1 MTGKTKDAGTPP
13 VTKDKAVREPSL
25 EEILTPRFRDLLEKI
40 QGGKPNGLYDRVIA
54 SVERPLIRQAL
65 AVTEGNQI
73 QAARLL
79 GINRNTL
86 KRKMDRL
93 GVRG

>member
-1 MTGKTKDAGTPP
+1 MTAKTKDVATASGA
-13 VTKDKAVREPSL
+13 KDKAVREPSL
-25 EEILTPRFRDLLEKI
+25 EEVLAPRFRELLEKI
-40 QGGKPNGLYDRVIA
+40 HAGKANGIYDRVIA

-65 AVTEGNQI
+65 LVTDGNQI

-93 GVRG
+93 GIRG

>member
-1 MTGKTKDAGTPP
+1 MTGKTKDAAAAPGA
-13 VTKDKAVREPSL
+13 KDKAVREPSL
-25 EEILTPRFRDLLEKI
+25 EEVLAPRFRELLEKI
-40 QGGKPNGLYDRVIA
+40 QGGKANGIYDRVIA

-65 AVTEGNQI
+65 VVTDGNQI

-93 GVRG
+93 GIRG

>member
-1 MTGKTKDAGTPP
+1 MTTKTKDAGAEPGA
-13 VTKDKAVREPSL
+13 KDKAAREPSL
-25 EEILTPRFRDLLEKI
+25 EEILTPRFRDLLEKLRA
-40 QGGKPNGLYDRVIA
+40 GKANGIYDRVIA

-65 AVTEGNQI
+65 AVTDGNQL

-93 GVRG
+93 GIRG

>member
-1 MTGKTKDAGTPP
+1 MSVKTKDAGAVPGA
-13 VTKDKAVREPSL
+13 KDKAAREPSL
-25 EEILTPRFRDLLEKI
+25 EEILAPRFREILEKLHA
-40 QGGKPNGLYDRVIA
+40 GKPNGIYDRVIA

-65 AVTEGNQI
+65 AVTDGNQL
-73 QAARLL
+73 QAAKLL

-93 GVRG
+93 GIRG